1 MYMTRFAALSAHAKL
16 ALGAAALA
24 ALGFPA
30 AMAIAQDPA
39 PAKPAAL
46 TAEQL
51 TKARKLFNDN
61 SCSGCHTLA
70 DADAGGGIGPS
81 LDGDSKLDHDSIVQR
96 IKTGSGP
103 MPGFDGQIPD
113 PDINLL
119 ASYILQVKK

>member
-1 MYMTRFAALSAHAKL
+1 MTRFAALSAHAKL
-16 ALGAAALA
+16 AIGAAPLA
-24 ALGFPA
+24 ALGLPA
-30 AMAIAQDPA
+30 AMAVAQDAA

-51 TKARKLFNDN
+51 TKARKLFDDN
-61 SCSGCHTLA
+61 SCSACHTLA
-70 DADAGGGIGPS
+70 AAEASGGIGPS
-81 LDGDSKLDHDSIVQR
+81 LDGDSKLDHDYIVSKV
-96 IKTGSGP
+96 KTGGGP